1 MHDHGTPSATGVQ
14 RAVLSLVLNAHPKA
28 LTIPGLACEIDQGD
42 ATERAVRELVGV
54 GLLECEGISLKATPA
69 AIHFDRLGL

>member
-1 MHDHGTPSATGVQ
+1 
-14 RAVLSLVLNAHPKA
+14 LVLDAHPKA
-28 LTIPGLACEIDQGD
+28 LTIPGLACEIDQDD

-54 GLLECEGISLKATPA
+54 GLLECKGISLKATPA